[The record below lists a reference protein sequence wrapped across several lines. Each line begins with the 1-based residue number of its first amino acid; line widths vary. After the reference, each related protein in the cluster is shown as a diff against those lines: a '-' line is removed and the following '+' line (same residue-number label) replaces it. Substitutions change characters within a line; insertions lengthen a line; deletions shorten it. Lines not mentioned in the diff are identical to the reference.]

1 MAADAW
7 QGPRIVRK
15 RSGNPH
21 RVSQRRPLEGIS
33 RYAMTMGVGTSSNGR
48 RPAVL
53 IVVLLGVILAT
64 VVGLAWQASRAVR
77 AYDRAATDVLR
88 DYAGLAA
95 DEFTRRATG
104 QIGYYGYFTEINRLR
119 EAIAKGAPWP
129 PANTGDAS
137 PVGVAFS
144 IRHSAPQP
152 IETAG
157 ASLAPAVADYVL
169 TTLREQTS
177 ATLPDYGLL
186 VDHAVINGE
195 PVTFAFSWLDAAQG
209 FFGFTVDPAWLTG
222 ALQAAFDENSLLP
235 DSLAGGAVKND
246 LLYLRVLDRTGA
258 PLFEAGTL
266 NAASTPVD
274 RVLGADYGGVVE
286 GFQLSVAIDPVLGR
300 SLIIGGLPKSRL
312 PVLIVIIVL
321 AALLLIAALWQLQ
334 REAAVLRMRSNFVAE
349 VSHELRTPLT
359 QIRMFAESLLYERLP
374 DSGDRHRA
382 LTIINRES
390 QRLINLVENILRFSG
405 SGSAPADHAA
415 APQDLGSVVQSVVDE
430 FQVLAEAS
438 GSRIEATIAD
448 NLVAGIDADAVR
460 QVLLNLLDNAVKYG
474 PPGQTVRV
482 ALEER
487 EGMARISVADE
498 GPGIPPGERSTIWDS
513 YYRLYRERASAI
525 AGTGIGLA
533 VVADIAAALNGELH
547 VDDNGGTGARFS
559 LDVPL

>member
-1 MAADAW
+1 
-7 QGPRIVRK
+7 
-15 RSGNPH
+15 
-21 RVSQRRPLEGIS
+21 
-33 RYAMTMGVGTSSNGR
+33 MGAETTSNGR

-53 IVVLLGVILAT
+53 IVMLLGVILAT
-64 VVGLAWQASRAVR
+64 VVGLAWQASRAAK
-77 AYDRAATDVLR
+77 AYDRAAMDVLR

-119 EAIAKGAPWP
+119 DALSSGAPLP
-129 PANTGDAS
+129 PPGPGGSS
-137 PVGVAFS
+137 PVGVAFTVQ
-144 IRHSAPQP
+144 HAAPQP
-152 IETAG
+152 LEVSG
-157 ASLAPAVADYVL
+157 QGLAPAVADYVL

-177 ATLPDYGLL
+177 AALPDYGLL
-186 VDHAVINGE
+186 VEHAVIEGE
-195 PVTFAFSWLDAAQG
+195 PVTFAFSWFDAAEG
-209 FFGFTVDPAWLTG
+209 FFGFTVDRAWLTS
-222 ALQAAFDENSLLP
+222 ALQTAFDENSLLP
-235 DSLAGGAVKND
+235 ESLAGGAVKND

-266 NAASTPVD
+266 NAASNPVD

-286 GFQLSVAIDPVLGR
+286 GFQLSVAIDPDLGR

-321 AALLLIAALWQLQ
+321 AALLLMAALWQLQ
-334 REAAVLRMRSNFVAE
+334 REAAVLRLRSNFVAE

-374 DSGDRHRA
+374 DAGDRHRA

-405 SGSAPADHAA
+405 SGSASANSAA
-415 APQDLGSVVQSVVDE
+415 SSQNLGNVVRSVVDE
-430 FQVLAEAS
+430 FQVLAESTGA
-438 GSRIEATIAD
+438 RIEATIAD
-448 NLVAGIDADAVR
+448 DVVTTIDADAVR

-474 PPGQTVRV
+474 PPKQTVHV
-482 ALEER
+482 TLEAR
-487 EGMARISVADE
+487 EGIARISVADE
-498 GPGIPPGERSTIWDS
+498 GPGIPAGERGRIWES
-513 YYRLYRERASAI
+513 YYRLDRERRSAI

-533 VVADIAAALNGELH
+533 VVAELAAALNGKLH